1 MLWCCILLRCKYAG
15 RTLSPAKLSKAQ
27 LCPFL
32 VYGFFSGFGVFFN
45 CIQLVS
51 LYSSLKKSILSRKFQ
66 TLPSYS
72 VGKDSEIKS
81 KEHIKSENICIVSC
95 LHCFIFIKPSKA
107 CFLSLLLWFVKQS
120 YVCLF
125 PPPPNTWINKEMWS
139 FFHLPHPPGPHW
151 AVVST
156 KNWNTQVDSFFP
168 SSGGIQV
175 LWYIL

>member
-1 MLWCCILLRCKYAG
+1 MVLYFVTLQICWQNIITSKIIKGTTMSFFGLWI
-15 RTLSPAKLSKAQ
+15 
-27 LCPFL
+27 
-32 VYGFFSGFGVFFN
+32 FFRVWGIFFN

-51 LYSSLKKSILSRKFQ
+51 LYSSLKKNILSRKFQ

-125 PPPPNTWINKEMWS
+125 PPPPNT
-139 FFHLPHPPGPHW
+139 
-151 AVVST
+151 
-156 KNWNTQVDSFFP
+156 
-168 SSGGIQV
+168 
-175 LWYIL
+175 